1 MLTLEEIQKIDSES
15 MYARYDEWP
24 KIAEDSYNK
33 DIPKVELRDID
44 HVVFAGMGGS
54 GTIGDI
60 FSSILSKRQIHVT
73 VVKGY
78 HLPKTV
84 DDRTLVVCTSISG
97 NTNETLSILNE
108 YKNSKGK
115 FVAFSSGGI
124 MEEFCKKNTI
134 NHYKIEKIH
143 SPRASC
149 ISFLYSA
156 LNALEEI
163 IPINKLEVKESIDLL
178 NQTKNKIDSQNLNTK
193 NEALSLAEW
202 IDKIPI
208 IYYPWGLQ
216 SAAIRFKNSMQE
228 NAKKHIL
235 FEDIIEAS
243 HNGIV
248 SWEGPSIV
256 QPILMQGKDDH
267 HKTRERWKIIKDFF
281 LEKEIDYKEIFSVDG
296 SILSKLVC
304 LVYTLD
310 MTSIYNAVIGKIDP
324 SPVNSI
330 DFIKNKL

>member
-1 MLTLEEIQKIDSES
+1 LLTLEEVQKIDSES

-24 KIAEDSYNK
+24 EVAEESYNR
-33 DIPKVELRDID
+33 DIPKVDLKDID

-78 HLPKTV
+78 HLPKTI

-108 YKNSKGK
+108 HKNSNGK

-124 MEEFCKKNTI
+124 MEEFCRKNTI

-163 IPINKLEVKESIDLL
+163 IPINKLEIKESIDLL

-235 FEDIIEAS
+235 FEDVIEAS

-248 SWEGPSIV
+248 SWEIPSIV

-267 HKTRERWKIIKDFF
+267 NKTRERWQIIKEFF
-281 LEKEIDYKEIFSVDG
+281 QEKEIDYKEIFSVDG

-304 LVYTLD
+304 LIYTLD

>member
-1 MLTLEEIQKIDSES
+1 MLTLEEVQKIDSES

-24 KIAEDSYNK
+24 EVAEESYNR
-33 DIPKVELRDID
+33 DIPKVDLKDID

-78 HLPKTV
+78 HLPKTI

-108 YKNSKGK
+108 HKNSNGK

-124 MEEFCKKNTI
+124 MEEFCRKNTI

-163 IPINKLEVKESIDLL
+163 IPINKLEIKESIDLL
-178 NQTKNKIDSQNLNTK
+178 NQTKNKIDSQNLNEK
-193 NEALSLAEW
+193 NEALNLAQW
-202 IDKIPI
+202 IKEILI
-208 IYYPWGLQ
+208 VYYPWGLQ

-235 FEDIIEAS
+235 FEDVIEAS

-248 SWEGPSIV
+248 SWEIPSIV

-267 HKTRERWKIIKDFF
+267 NKTRERWQIIKEFF
-281 LEKEIDYKEIFSVDG
+281 QEKEIDYKEIFSVDG

-304 LVYTLD
+304 LIYTLD

>member
-1 MLTLEEIQKIDSES
+1 MLTLEEVQKIDSES

-24 KIAEDSYNK
+24 EVAEESYNR
-33 DIPKVELRDID
+33 DIPKVDLKDID

-78 HLPKTV
+78 HLPKTI

-108 YKNSKGK
+108 HKNSNGK

-124 MEEFCKKNTI
+124 MEEFCRKNTI

-163 IPINKLEVKESIDLL
+163 IPINKLEIKESIDLL

-235 FEDIIEAS
+235 FEDVIEAS

-248 SWEGPSIV
+248 SWEIPSIV

-267 HKTRERWKIIKDFF
+267 NKTRERWKIIKEFF
-281 LEKEIDYKEIFSVDG
+281 REFYG
-296 SILSKLVC
+296 
-304 LVYTLD
+304 
-310 MTSIYNAVIGKIDP
+310 
-324 SPVNSI
+324 
-330 DFIKNKL
+330 

>member
-1 MLTLEEIQKIDSES
+1 MLTLEEVQKIDSES

-24 KIAEDSYNK
+24 EVAEESYNR
-33 DIPKVELRDID
+33 DIPKVDLKDID

-78 HLPKTV
+78 HLPKTI
-84 DDRTLVVCTSISG
+84 DNRTLVVCTSISG

-108 YKNSKGK
+108 YKNSNGK
-115 FVAFSSGGI
+115 FIAFSSGGI
-124 MEEFCKKNTI
+124 MEEFCRKNTI

-149 ISFLYSA
+149 INFLYSA
-156 LNALEEI
+156 LNVLEEI
-163 IPINKLEVKESIDLL
+163 IPINKLEIKESIDLL

-202 IDKIPI
+202 INKIPI

-235 FEDIIEAS
+235 FEDVIEAS

-248 SWEGPSIV
+248 SWEIPSIV

-267 HKTRERWKIIKDFF
+267 NKTRERWKIIKEFF
-281 LEKEIDYKEIFSVDG
+281 REKEIDYKEIFSVDG

-304 LVYTLD
+304 LIYTLD

>member
-1 MLTLEEIQKIDSES
+1 

-149 ISFLYSA
+149 LSFLYST
-156 LNALEEI
+156 LNVLEEI

>member
-1 MLTLEEIQKIDSES
+1 

-24 KIAEDSYNK
+24 EVAEESYNR
-33 DIPKVELRDID
+33 DIPKVDLKDID

-78 HLPKTV
+78 HLPKTI

-108 YKNSKGK
+108 YKNSNGK

-124 MEEFCKKNTI
+124 MEEFCRKNTI

-163 IPINKLEVKESIDLL
+163 IPINKLEIKESIDLL

-235 FEDIIEAS
+235 FEDVIEAS

-248 SWEGPSIV
+248 SWEIPSIV

-267 HKTRERWKIIKDFF
+267 NKTRERWQIIKEFF
-281 LEKEIDYKEIFSVDG
+281 QEKEIDYKEIFSVDG

-304 LVYTLD
+304 LIYTLD

>member
-1 MLTLEEIQKIDSES
+1 MLTLEEVQKIDSES

-24 KIAEDSYNK
+24 EVAEESYNR
-33 DIPKVELRDID
+33 DIPKVDLKDID

-78 HLPKTV
+78 HLPKTI
-84 DDRTLVVCTSISG
+84 DNRTLVVCTSISG

-108 YKNSKGK
+108 YKNSNGK
-115 FVAFSSGGI
+115 FIAFSSGGI
-124 MEEFCKKNTI
+124 MEEFCRKNTI

-163 IPINKLEVKESIDLL
+163 IPINKLEIKESIDLL

-202 IDKIPI
+202 INKIPI

-235 FEDIIEAS
+235 FEDVIEAS

-248 SWEGPSIV
+248 SWEIPSIV

-267 HKTRERWKIIKDFF
+267 NKTRERWKIIKEFF
-281 LEKEIDYKEIFSVDG
+281 REKEIDYKEIFSVDG

-304 LVYTLD
+304 LIYTLD

>member
-1 MLTLEEIQKIDSES
+1 LALEEIQKIDSES

-24 KIAEDSYNK
+24 KIAEESYNK

-84 DDRTLVVCTSISG
+84 NDKTLVVCTSVSG
-97 NTNETLSILNE
+97 NTNETLSILDE
-108 YKNSKGK
+108 CKNSKGK
-115 FVAFSSGGI
+115 FIAFSSGGM

-134 NHYKIEKIH
+134 NHYKIQKIH
-143 SPRASC
+143 SPRVSC
-149 ISFLYSA
+149 LSFLYSTI
-156 LNALEEI
+156 NALEEI
-163 IPINKLEVKESIDLL
+163 IPINKFEIKESIDLL
-178 NQTKNKIDSQNLNTK
+178 NQTKNKIDSKNLNAE
-193 NEALSLAEW
+193 NQALSLAEW
-202 IDKIPI
+202 IDKISI

-228 NAKKHIL
+228 NAKKHVL
-235 FEDIIEAS
+235 FEDVIEAS

-248 SWEGPSIV
+248 SWETSSIV

-267 HKTRERWKIIKDFF
+267 YKTRERWKIIKEFF
-281 LEKEIDYKEIFSVDG
+281 LEKEINYKEIFSVDG

-304 LVYTLD
+304 LIYTLD
-310 MTSIYNAVIGKIDP
+310 MTSIYNAAIGKVDP

-330 DFIKNKL
+330 DFVKKRL

>member
-1 MLTLEEIQKIDSES
+1 

-24 KIAEDSYNK
+24 EVAEESYNR
-33 DIPKVELRDID
+33 DIPKVDLKDID

-60 FSSILSKRQIHVT
+60 FASILSKRQIHVT

-78 HLPKTV
+78 HLPKTI

-108 YKNSKGK
+108 HKNSNGK

-124 MEEFCKKNTI
+124 MEEFCRKNTI

-163 IPINKLEVKESIDLL
+163 IPINKLEIKESIDLL

-248 SWEGPSIV
+248 SWEIPSIV

-267 HKTRERWKIIKDFF
+267 NKTRERWQIIKEFF
-281 LEKEIDYKEIFSVDG
+281 QEKEIDYKEIFSVDG

-304 LVYTLD
+304 LIYTLD

>member
-1 MLTLEEIQKIDSES
+1 MLTLEEIQKNDSES

-24 KIAEDSYNK
+24 KIAEESYNK
-33 DIPKVELRDID
+33 DVPKVELRDID

-84 DDRTLVVCTSISG
+84 NDKTLVVCTSISG
-97 NTNETLSILNE
+97 NTDETLSILDE

-115 FVAFSSGGI
+115 FVAFSSGGM

-149 ISFLYSA
+149 LSFLYSI

-163 IPINKLEVKESIDLL
+163 IPINKFEIKESIDLL
-178 NQTKNKIDSQNLNTK
+178 NQTKNKIDSKNLNVE
-193 NEALSLAEW
+193 NQALSLAEW

-228 NAKKHIL
+228 NAKKHVIC
-235 FEDIIEAS
+235 EDIIEMC

-248 SWEGPSIV
+248 SWEKPSNI

-267 HKTRERWKIIKDFF
+267 FKTIERWSIVKEFF
-281 LEKEIDYKEIFSVDG
+281 RKKGVFL
-296 SILSKLVC
+296 LLPLV
-304 LVYTLD
+304 
-310 MTSIYNAVIGKIDP
+310 SIY
-324 SPVNSI
+324 
-330 DFIKNKL
+330 

>member
-1 MLTLEEIQKIDSES
+1 MLTLEEVQKIDSES

-24 KIAEDSYNK
+24 EVAEESYNR
-33 DIPKVELRDID
+33 DIPKVDLKDID

-78 HLPKTV
+78 HLPKTI

-97 NTNETLSILNE
+97 ITNETLSILNE
-108 YKNSKGK
+108 HKNSNGK

-124 MEEFCKKNTI
+124 MEEFCRKNTI

-163 IPINKLEVKESIDLL
+163 IPINKLEIKESIDLL

-235 FEDIIEAS
+235 FEDVIEAS

-248 SWEGPSIV
+248 SWEIPSIV

-267 HKTRERWKIIKDFF
+267 NKTRERWQIIKEFF
-281 LEKEIDYKEIFSVDG
+281 QEKEIDYKEIFSVDG

-304 LVYTLD
+304 LIYTLD

>member
-1 MLTLEEIQKIDSES
+1 MLTLEEVQKIDSES

-24 KIAEDSYNK
+24 EVAEESYNR
-33 DIPKVELRDID
+33 DIPKVDLKDID

-78 HLPKTV
+78 HLPKTI

-108 YKNSKGK
+108 HKNSNGK

-124 MEEFCKKNTI
+124 MEEFCRKNTI

-163 IPINKLEVKESIDLL
+163 IPINKLEIKESIDLL

-228 NAKKHIL
+228 NAKKHVL

-248 SWEGPSIV
+248 SWEIPSMV

-267 HKTRERWKIIKDFF
+267 NKTRERWKIIKEFF
-281 LEKEIDYKEIFSVDG
+281 REKEIDYKEIFSVDG

-304 LVYTLD
+304 LIYTLD

>member
-1 MLTLEEIQKIDSES
+1 LEEIQKIDSES
-15 MYARYDEWP
+15 MYTTYDEWP
-24 KIAEDSYNK
+24 KIAEESYNK
-33 DIPKVELRDID
+33 NISKVEIKDID
-44 HVVFAGMGGS
+44 HIVFAGMGGS

-60 FSSILSKRQIHVT
+60 FSSILSKRQTHTT

-84 DDRTLVVCTSISG
+84 NDRTLVVCTSISG
-97 NTNETLSILNE
+97 NTDETLSILNE
-108 YKNSKGK
+108 SKTSNGK
-115 FVAFSSGGI
+115 FIAFSSGDM

-134 NHYKIEKIH
+134 NHYKIEKTH
-143 SPRASC
+143 SPRASFLG
-149 ISFLYSA
+149 FLYST

-163 IPINKLEVKESIDLL
+163 IPINKSEIKESIDFL
-178 NQTKNKIDSQNLNTK
+178 NQTKNKINSKNLNMK
-193 NEALSLAEW
+193 NEALNLAEW

-228 NAKKHIL
+228 NAKKHVL

-248 SWEGPSIV
+248 SWEIPSMV

-267 HKTRERWKIIKDFF
+267 YKTRERWKIIKEFF
-281 LEKEIDYKEIFSVDG
+281 LEKEIDYKEIISVDG
-296 SILSKLVC
+296 NILSKLVC
-304 LVYTLD
+304 LIYTLD
-310 MTSIYNAVIGKIDP
+310 MTSIYNAIMRKVDP
-324 SPVNSI
+324 SPVHSI
-330 DFIKNKL
+330 DFIKNRL

>member
-1 MLTLEEIQKIDSES
+1 MLTLQETQKIDSES

-24 KIAEDSYNK
+24 KIAEESYNK
-33 DIPKVELRDID
+33 DVPKVELRDID

-84 DDRTLVVCTSISG
+84 NDKTLVVCTSVSG
-97 NTNETLSILNE
+97 NTNETLSILDE
-108 YKNSKGK
+108 CKNSKGK
-115 FVAFSSGGI
+115 FIAFSSGGM

-134 NHYKIEKIH
+134 NHYKIQKIH
-143 SPRASC
+143 SPRVSC
-149 ISFLYSA
+149 LSFLYST

-163 IPINKLEVKESIDLL
+163 IPINKFEIKESIDLL
-178 NQTKNKIDSQNLNTK
+178 NQTKNKIDSKNLNTE
-193 NEALSLAEW
+193 NQALSLAEW

-208 IYYPWGLQ
+208 IYYPWGLE

-228 NAKKHIL
+228 NAKKHVL
-235 FEDIIEAS
+235 FEDVIEAS

-248 SWEGPSIV
+248 SWEISSIV

-267 HKTRERWKIIKDFF
+267 YKTRERWKIIKEFF
-281 LEKEIDYKEIFSVDG
+281 LEKEINYKEIFSVDG

-304 LVYTLD
+304 LIYTLD
-310 MTSIYNAVIGKIDP
+310 VTSIYNAVIGKVDP

-330 DFIKNKL
+330 DFIKNRL

>member
-1 MLTLEEIQKIDSES
+1 

-24 KIAEDSYNK
+24 KIAEESYNK
-33 DIPKVELRDID
+33 DVPKVELRDID

-84 DDRTLVVCTSISG
+84 NDKTLVVCTSISG
-97 NTNETLSILNE
+97 NTDETLSILDE

-115 FVAFSSGGI
+115 FVAFSSGGM

-149 ISFLYSA
+149 LSFLYSI

-163 IPINKLEVKESIDLL
+163 IPINKFEIKESIDLL
-178 NQTKNKIDSQNLNTK
+178 NQTKNKIDSKNLNVE
-193 NEALSLAEW
+193 NQALSLAEW

-228 NAKKHIL
+228 NAKKHVL
-235 FEDIIEAS
+235 FEDVIEAS

-248 SWEGPSIV
+248 SWETSSIV

-267 HKTRERWKIIKDFF
+267 YKTRERWKIIKEFF
-281 LEKEIDYKEIFSVDG
+281 LEKEINYKEIFSVDG

-304 LVYTLD
+304 LIYTLD
-310 MTSIYNAVIGKIDP
+310 VTSIYNAVIGKVDP
-324 SPVNSI
+324 SPVRSI
-330 DFIKNKL
+330 DFIKNRLQSRIS

>member
-1 MLTLEEIQKIDSES
+1 LTLEEVQKIDSES

-24 KIAEDSYNK
+24 EVAEESYNR
-33 DIPKVELRDID
+33 DIPKVDLKDID

-78 HLPKTV
+78 HLPKTI

-108 YKNSKGK
+108 YKNSNGK

-124 MEEFCKKNTI
+124 MEEFCRKNTI

-163 IPINKLEVKESIDLL
+163 IPINKLEIKESIDLL

-235 FEDIIEAS
+235 FEDVIEAS

-248 SWEGPSIV
+248 SWEIPSIV

-267 HKTRERWKIIKDFF
+267 NKTRERWQIIKEFF
-281 LEKEIDYKEIFSVDG
+281 QEKEIDYKEIFSVDG

-304 LVYTLD
+304 LIYTLD

>member
-1 MLTLEEIQKIDSES
+1 LTLEEVQKIDSES

-24 KIAEDSYNK
+24 EVAEESYNR
-33 DIPKVELRDID
+33 DIPKVDLKDID

-78 HLPKTV
+78 HLPKTI

-108 YKNSKGK
+108 HKNSNGK

-124 MEEFCKKNTI
+124 MEEFCRKNTI

-163 IPINKLEVKESIDLL
+163 IPINKLEIKESIDLL

-235 FEDIIEAS
+235 FEDVIEAS

-248 SWEGPSIV
+248 SWEIPSIV

-267 HKTRERWKIIKDFF
+267 NKTRERWQIIKEFF
-281 LEKEIDYKEIFSVDG
+281 QEKEIDYKEIFSVDG

-304 LVYTLD
+304 LIYTLD

>member
-1 MLTLEEIQKIDSES
+1 MLTLEEVQKIDSES

-24 KIAEDSYNK
+24 EVAEESYNR
-33 DIPKVELRDID
+33 DIPKVDLKDID

-78 HLPKTV
+78 HLPKTI

-108 YKNSKGK
+108 HKNSNGK

-124 MEEFCKKNTI
+124 MEEFCRKNTI

-163 IPINKLEVKESIDLL
+163 IPINKLEIKESIDLL

-235 FEDIIEAS
+235 FEDVIEAS

-248 SWEGPSIV
+248 SWEIPSIV

-267 HKTRERWKIIKDFF
+267 NKTRERWQIIKEFF
-281 LEKEIDYKEIFSVDG
+281 QEKEIDYKEIFSVDG

-304 LVYTLD
+304 LIYTLD
-310 MTSIYNAVIGKIDP
+310 MTSIYNAVIGKIYP

>member
-1 MLTLEEIQKIDSES
+1 MLTLEEVQKIDSES

-24 KIAEDSYNK
+24 EVAEESYNR
-33 DIPKVELRDID
+33 DIPKVDLKDID

-78 HLPKTV
+78 HLPKTI

-108 YKNSKGK
+108 HKNSNGK

-124 MEEFCKKNTI
+124 MEEFCRKNTI

-163 IPINKLEVKESIDLL
+163 IPINKLEIKESIDLL

-235 FEDIIEAS
+235 FEDVIEAS

-248 SWEGPSIV
+248 SWEIPSIV

-267 HKTRERWKIIKDFF
+267 YKTRERWQIIKEFF
-281 LEKEIDYKEIFSVDG
+281 QEKEIDYKEIFSVDG

-304 LVYTLD
+304 LIYTLD

>member
-1 MLTLEEIQKIDSES
+1 MLTLEEVQKIDSES

-24 KIAEDSYNK
+24 EVAEESYNR
-33 DIPKVELRDID
+33 DIPKVDLKDID

-78 HLPKTV
+78 HLPKTI

-108 YKNSKGK
+108 YKNSNGK

-124 MEEFCKKNTI
+124 MEEFCRKNTI

-163 IPINKLEVKESIDLL
+163 IPINKLEIKESIDLL

-235 FEDIIEAS
+235 FEDVIEAS

-248 SWEGPSIV
+248 SWEIPSIV

-267 HKTRERWKIIKDFF
+267 NKTRERWQIIKEFF
-281 LEKEIDYKEIFSVDG
+281 QEKEIDYKEIFSVDG

-304 LVYTLD
+304 LIYTLD

>member
-1 MLTLEEIQKIDSES
+1 MLTLEEVQKIDSES

-24 KIAEDSYNK
+24 EVAEESYNR
-33 DIPKVELRDID
+33 DIPKVDLKDID

-78 HLPKTV
+78 HLPKTI

-108 YKNSKGK
+108 HKNSNGK

-124 MEEFCKKNTI
+124 MEEFCRKNTI

-163 IPINKLEVKESIDLL
+163 IPINKLEIKESIDLL

-235 FEDIIEAS
+235 FEDVIEAS

-248 SWEGPSIV
+248 SWEIPSIV

-267 HKTRERWKIIKDFF
+267 NKTRERWQIIKEFF
-281 LEKEIDYKEIFSVDG
+281 QEKEIDYKEIFSVDG